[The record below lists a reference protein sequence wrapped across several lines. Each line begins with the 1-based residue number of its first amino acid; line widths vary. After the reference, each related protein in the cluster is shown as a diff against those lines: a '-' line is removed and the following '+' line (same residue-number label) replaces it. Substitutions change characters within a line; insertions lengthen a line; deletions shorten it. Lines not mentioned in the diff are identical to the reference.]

1 MLVSKSSFEPRGTGS
16 RRSTTP
22 SHGNMRLRPSSTE
35 TWKRVLL
42 VPPTKIM
49 FLLFTELEVTGI
61 SEYYMR
67 LTMYALIC
75 FLCRLFSALEKKNRK
90 KKEEL
95 SLLSESNS
103 PRFALSIRRRRWLL
117 LPWRN
122 TTTTKK
128 RARKKREETRPR
140 ESKLPRTRTPFVRS
154 FPPASFHSSAIFIT
168 LVLCI
173 SKRKSKRWRKE
184 LPPFHPLSSIDR
196 SIDDSNVCLWL
207 PRARWPRT
215 HKKMMFYMC
224 VCARVR
230 KWRFVRRSSKIIPDT
245 KNLFSE
251 YPKPRVKRGNDDHL
265 AFRQKKFETHSC

>member
-1 MLVSKSSFEPRGTGS
+1 LVSKSSFEPRGTGS

-103 PRFALSIRRRRWLL
+103 P
-117 LPWRN
+117 
-122 TTTTKK
+122 K
-128 RARKKREETRPR
+128 
-140 ESKLPRTRTPFVRS
+140 VC
-154 FPPASFHSSAIFIT
+154 SFHTTSSLT
-168 LVLCI
+168 
-173 SKRKSKRWRKE
+173 SSSMTKYNDDKEKSE
-184 LPPFHPLSSIDR
+184 
-196 SIDDSNVCLWL
+196 
-207 PRARWPRT
+207 
-215 HKKMMFYMC
+215 KKKGRNSP
-224 VCARVR
+224 ARV
-230 KWRFVRRSSKIIPDT
+230 KTPPYSNPLCPFFPAGV
-245 KNLFSE
+245 FSFIC
-251 YPKPRVKRGNDDHL
+251 H
-265 AFRQKKFETHSC
+265 FHFS